1 MPKNFDRITQNLF
14 SLGTYSKEI
23 TKELRAKFDLSYDE
37 SEIGTIKIYR
47 SQENLDKAISLQ
59 ERIFNNSNPI
69 SILDTNELI
78 EKEPQLTDIEDQ
90 LIGGMH
96 FPGDETGDAY
106 KFCKHLEDLIRK
118 NGGRILTNTK
128 INKILVNKGKV
139 NCIVTDRAILQT
151 KRVVVCAGSW
161 SRDLLKNIGLN
172 LSVRPV
178 KGYSLTFDTAGLNNK
193 PSHSIVDESI
203 HTAITPFQNRIR
215 VAGTAEFVGF
225 DDSIHQKRVT
235 YLNEMLKNVYPNLYS
250 QIDVDE
256 GKIWHGFRPM
266 SSDGLPFIGKTK
278 IEGLYVNC
286 GQGHLGWTLAM
297 GSASLLADEV
307 QAVQS
312 EIDIKPYLASR
323 SL

>member
-1 MPKNFDRITQNLF
+1 M
-14 SLGTYSKEI
+14 
-23 TKELRAKFDLSYDE
+23 
-37 SEIGTIKIYR
+37 
-47 SQENLDKAISLQ
+47 
-59 ERIFNNSNPI
+59 
-69 SILDTNELI
+69 
-78 EKEPQLTDIEDQ
+78 
-90 LIGGMH
+90 
-96 FPGDETGDAY
+96 
-106 KFCKHLEDLIRK
+106 
-118 NGGRILTNTK
+118 
-128 INKILVNKGKV
+128 
-139 NCIVTDRAILQT
+139 
-151 KRVVVCAGSW
+151 
-161 SRDLLKNIGLN
+161 
-172 LSVRPV
+172 
-178 KGYSLTFDTAGLNNK
+178 
-193 PSHSIVDESI
+193 
-203 HTAITPFQNRIR
+203 
-215 VAGTAEFVGF
+215 
-225 DDSIHQKRVT
+225 